1 MHRAFLVAILV
12 AVGLRPTPSNAQAPP
27 AVTEGPRRAVFETL
41 ADSQWVR
48 LAAPGLG
55 RREGRLLE
63 RGDSVLVLSPEPL
76 RIHATSIDT
85 LWTRTSSPW
94 TGALIGA
101 LIGGTAGV
109 LAGMSCKPEHDCDQS
124 QAIGLFGATGAGA
137 GGLLGLT
144 VGALSQ
150 RWKRRFP

>member
-1 MHRAFLVAILV
+1 MPRVFLTATLVAL
-12 AVGLRPTPSNAQAPP
+12 ALRPTPTNAQAPP
-27 AVTEGPRRAVFETL
+27 SVTEGPRRAVFETL

-48 LAAPGLG
+48 LATPGLG

-109 LAGMSCKPEHDCDQS
+109 PAGMSCKPGDDCDRS
-124 QAIGLFGATGAGA
+124 QFIALFGTTGAGA

-144 VGALSQ
+144 VGALSH